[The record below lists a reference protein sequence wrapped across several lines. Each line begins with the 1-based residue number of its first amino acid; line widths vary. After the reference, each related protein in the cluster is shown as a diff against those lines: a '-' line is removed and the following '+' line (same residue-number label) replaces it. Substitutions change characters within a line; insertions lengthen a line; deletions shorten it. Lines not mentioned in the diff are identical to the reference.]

1 MGIRK
6 EKFTFKCIIISCH
19 TNALLQRFIKYY
31 MIIILIFLDFKN
43 NHEILNT
50 YLQMETDF
58 SNLLSEEKLSFEHL
72 HLVIRNS
79 PFPFIGHSGYLHHLQ
94 INTVKTTPKQVF

>member
-1 MGIRK
+1 
-6 EKFTFKCIIISCH
+6 
-19 TNALLQRFIKYY
+19 
-31 MIIILIFLDFKN
+31 
-43 NHEILNT
+43 
-50 YLQMETDF
+50 METDF